1 MVKWIK
7 KNWWIA
13 LALILLVVLN
23 NWYESYHQETL
34 DNAEKFIDDQIREKE
49 EKKDN

>member
-13 LALILLVVLN
+13 LALILLVILN
-23 NWYESYHQETL
+23 NWYESYHQEIL
-34 DNAEKFIDDQIREKE
+34 DNTEKFIDDQIREKE